1 MLSLQ
6 VLDLAGTNPVLA
18 GAGSAACE
26 CVGDYLLVHRLCPL
40 YIGSILCIHR
50 EEGVVVAVA
59 YMSQDRPVQTASLY
73 GFAGM
78 PQGSRQI
85 GDRDAYIGSHHA
97 FIGKEAVYREG
108 SLVACLPELLP
119 SGFVFL
125 KIESRTILL
134 VAELAGFLNVACYAG
149 VVMDHCGL
157 PRDLFTPTFAS
168 SRVIG
173 WCANILEQAA
183 HNRIVRPL
191 ARYVGPPPPQ
201 PVPSL

>member
-1 MLSLQ
+1 MRVRRRLSPRSRP
-6 VLDLAGTNPVLA
+6 A
-18 GAGSAACE
+18 
-26 CVGDYLLVHRLCPL
+26 PL
-40 YIGSILCIHR
+40 HIGLILCIHR

-97 FIGKEAVYREG
+97 FIGKEAVYREAA
-108 SLVACLPELLP
+108 STCLPELLP

-125 KIESRTILL
+125 KIEGRTVLL

-149 VVMDHCGL
+149 RISAELEEQGGSFRM
-157 PRDLFTPTFAS
+157 AS
-168 SRVIG
+168 SYTG
-173 WCANILEQAA
+173 S
-183 HNRIVRPL
+183 
-191 ARYVGPPPPQ
+191 PPPRCAGPQ
-201 PVPSL
+201 APRVLSACRS